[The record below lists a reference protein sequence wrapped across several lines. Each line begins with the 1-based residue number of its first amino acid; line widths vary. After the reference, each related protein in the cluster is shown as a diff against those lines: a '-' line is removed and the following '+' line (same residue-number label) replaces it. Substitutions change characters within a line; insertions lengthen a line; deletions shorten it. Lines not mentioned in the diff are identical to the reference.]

1 MIKLSKEVIELAHDL
16 HQNYL
21 EELEC
26 DEYYDDS
33 VIAGCD
39 CGCGGDSMIDS
50 FERLYEDRE
59 EILTK
64 LYNLGYTVEEDQEGE

>member
-1 MIKLSKEVIELAHDL
+1 MIKLSKEVVELVHDL

-21 EELEC
+21 EELES

-33 VIAGCD
+33 VLAGCD
-39 CGCGGDSMIDS
+39 CGCGGESMMDSY
-50 FERLYEDRE
+50 ERIHEDRE

-64 LYNLGYTVEEDQEGE
+64 LYNLGYTVEGEQEGD

>member
-1 MIKLSKEVIELAHDL
+1 MIKLSKEVVELVHDL

-21 EELEC
+21 EELDS

-33 VIAGCD
+33 VLAGCD
-39 CGCGGDSMIDS
+39 CGCGGDSMMDS
-50 FERLYEDRE
+50 YDRIHEDRE

-64 LYNLGYTVEEDQEGE
+64 LYNLGYTVEDEQEGD